1 MHHKGY
7 DIIYAEL
14 GELDE
19 VRCRVCGAVCDER
32 RDVPTAAGLAES
44 MAGSKR
50 RRDVFTCPHAATE
63 WHVLAL
69 KLVQEIERTP
79 SKRVAELMRLDLRDV
94 LSEHVP
100 DDARHAPEW
109 LG

>member
-1 MHHKGY
+1 MHHRGY
-7 DIIYAEL
+7 DIIYTEPGAFE
-14 GELDE
+14 D

-32 RDVPTAAGLAES
+32 RDMPTTAGFAGSAAGPSRL
-44 MAGSKR
+44 
-50 RRDVFTCPHAATE
+50 RDVFTCPHAATE
-63 WHVLAL
+63 WHVLTL

-79 SKRVAELMRLDLRDV
+79 SKRLAELMRLDLRDL

>member
-7 DIIYAEL
+7 DIIYAEPDT
-14 GELDE
+14 LDE
-19 VRCRVCGAVCDER
+19 VRCRVCGATCDEKR
-32 RDVPTAAGLAES
+32 GVPTASSFAES
-44 MAGSKR
+44 LSGSNR
-50 RRDVFTCPHAATE
+50 IRDVFTCPHAATE

-79 SKRVAELMRLDLRDV
+79 SKRLAELMRLDLRD
-94 LSEHVP
+94 LLTDHVP
-100 DDARHAPEW
+100 DDAKHAPEW

>member
-7 DIIYAEL
+7 DIIYAEPGTL
-14 GELDE
+14 GE
-19 VRCRVCGAVCDER
+19 VRCQVCGAACDER
-32 RDVPTAAGLAES
+32 RGVPASAGFAES
-44 MAGSKR
+44 ISGSKR
-50 RRDVFTCPHAATE
+50 IRDVFTCPHAATE

-79 SKRVAELMRLDLRDV
+79 SKRIAELMRLDLRDL

-100 DDARHAPEW
+100 DDAPHAPEW